1 MSPFVSVPVPEEHV
15 PAVYALLH
23 ELTTNPNE
31 AEDSS
36 PRDRGWT
43 AEELRSIHDCS
54 LPSVQLT
61 ARVLDA
67 LAADPGTAM
76 SGTELSGKLGVERAA
91 LQGAFSGFSRWV
103 NRMWSS
109 EDGWPIT
116 IEYGPS
122 TTAGLTSESSYTVD
136 TETAAQWRAVRKGD
150 S

>member
-23 ELTTNPNE
+23 GLTSNAKE
-31 AEDSS
+31 AGTS
-36 PRDRGWT
+36 PQKGQGWT

-67 LAADPGTAM
+67 LATDAGRAM
-76 SGTELSGKLGVERAA
+76 SGTELSEKLGVERPA

-122 TTAGLTSESSYTVD
+122 TSAGLTSESSYTMD
-136 TETAAQWRAVRKGD
+136 APTATQWRAVRRGD